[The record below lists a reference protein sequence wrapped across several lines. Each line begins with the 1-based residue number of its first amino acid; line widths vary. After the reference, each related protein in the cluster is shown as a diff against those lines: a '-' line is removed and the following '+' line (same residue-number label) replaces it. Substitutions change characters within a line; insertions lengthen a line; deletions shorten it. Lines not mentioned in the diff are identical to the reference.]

1 MMAAKQSEAAPA
13 AGKRPRKKTSAAEQK
28 RLKLGLPNTAVDP
41 ELSAKRAVAGIK
53 GSMVKEYGNASP
65 YQIAHAAYAAT
76 TKAVEKHG
84 LILVRQLAKDAAPS
98 VLERMISL
106 ASGEHDAK
114 PREQI
119 AAGRIV
125 LEVAGALEKE
135 NEGGDDS
142 PLNQRSVSALRAV
155 IASGEQRIQEL
166 QAAIERQAGLDMGA
180 IDVEHRTIDQ
190 VDDAAPCRAGTGN
203 SDADSL
209 D

>member
-1 MMAAKQSEAAPA
+1 MMAAKQSEAAPRLKP
-13 AGKRPRKKTSAAEQK
+13 GPKKKVSAAQEK
-28 RLKLGLPNTAVDP
+28 RRKLGLPDSAVDP
-41 ELSAKRAVAGIK
+41 VLSAKRASASILGNIARDHK
-53 GSMVKEYGNASP
+53 NASP
-65 YQIAHAAYAAT
+65 LQVAT
-76 TKAVEKHG
+76 IVLDKQSKIQEKHG
-84 LILVRQLAKDAAPS
+84 VILVRQLARDAAPG

-135 NEGGDDS
+135 DAGGDDS
-142 PLNQRSVSALRAV
+142 PLTQRSVSALRAV

-180 IDVEHRTIDQ
+180 IEVEHRTISPE
-190 VDDAAPCRAGTGN
+190 DDTAQSRSGTG
-203 SDADSL
+203 DTGGDSL
-209 D
+209 E